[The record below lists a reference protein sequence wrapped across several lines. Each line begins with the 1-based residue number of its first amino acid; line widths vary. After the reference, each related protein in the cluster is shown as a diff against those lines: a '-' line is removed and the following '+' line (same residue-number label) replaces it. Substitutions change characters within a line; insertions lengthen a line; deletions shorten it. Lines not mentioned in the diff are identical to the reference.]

1 MDIFDPEFSVASIPT
16 AILVRLRDVATD
28 RGVDT
33 APWFPGTG
41 ISPAQLDAPDARVS
55 YRQAT
60 TILRRALH
68 TMPAGPT
75 GLAVGSRNAVV
86 GFGIVGF
93 AMRSSR
99 TVGDAIAL
107 GMEMHR
113 LAGSLMDFELGKY
126 GDDAVLRVFERLPD
140 PELTRFLGEEAMAST
155 LAFGRSLVNE
165 NVDPIRLRLSFPE
178 PDYAADYR
186 RYFRCPVEFGCAD
199 TEMVFCSAVLERP
212 IPTYSEANL
221 TLARDACE
229 RMRGGHDARPDIVAS
244 VESILG
250 ENLRRSMTMAEVA
263 ELLFVTERTLRRYL
277 QAAGEKFSDI
287 RDRVRQQRALF
298 LVRDTGMTIAQIAAE
313 TGFSDAREFRRA
325 YVRWN
330 GEPPSRTR
338 GSAGLLPWGD
348 TPIDAAPVAGA
359 VEDRRIAS

>member
-1 MDIFDPEFSVASIPT
+1 MDIFDPEFSAATVPPT
-16 AILVRLRDVATD
+16 ILVRLCDVATE

-33 APWFPGTG
+33 EPWFLGSG
-41 ISPAQLDAPDARVS
+41 VSPTQLDESEARVS

-60 TILRRALH
+60 AILRRALRA
-68 TMPAGPT
+68 MPEGPI

-86 GFGIVGF
+86 GFGMVGF

-99 TVGDAIAL
+99 TLADALGL

-113 LAGSLMDFELGKY
+113 LTGSLVDFELSHHGELS
-126 GDDAVLRVFERLPD
+126 AIRLFERLPD
-140 PELTRFLGEEAMAST
+140 DELTRFLAEEAMAAV
-155 LAFGRSLVNE
+155 LAFGRSLLNT
-165 NVDPIRLRLSFPE
+165 NIDPVRLRLAYPE
-178 PDYAADYR
+178 PACAAEYR
-186 RYFRCPVEFGCAD
+186 RYFRCPIEFDCAD
-199 TEMVFCSAVLERP
+199 TELVIARKVLHRP

-221 TLARDACE
+221 IVAREACE
-229 RMRGGHDARPDIVAS
+229 RMRGDDAPRHDIAAS
-244 VESILG
+244 VASILG
-250 ENLRRSMTMAEVA
+250 ESLRRSLTMAEVA
-263 ELLFVTERTLRRYL
+263 ERLFVTERTLRRHL

-298 LVRDTGMTIAQIAAE
+298 LVRETTMTVTQIAAE

-338 GSAGLLPWGD
+338 SLVGLPWD
-348 TPIDAAPVAGA
+348 DAMATPEPAVVAG
-359 VEDRRIAS
+359 RIAS